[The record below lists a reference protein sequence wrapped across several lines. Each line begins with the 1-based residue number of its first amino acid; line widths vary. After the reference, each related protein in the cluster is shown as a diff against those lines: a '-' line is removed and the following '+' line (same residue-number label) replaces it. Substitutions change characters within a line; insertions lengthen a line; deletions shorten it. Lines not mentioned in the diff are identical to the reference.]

1 MRVRWG
7 VDGVDALDAGVMG
20 HFRHPAVVR
29 EAAADHKDRA
39 RQRDGREFGQVGPGA
54 AQARELARRR
64 RGATDA
70 SELAL
75 RRRGATDA
83 SDFHPRGKHG

>member
-1 MRVRWG
+1 
-7 VDGVDALDAGVMG
+7 MG

-39 RQRDGREFGQVGPGA
+39 AQRDGREFGQVGPGA
-54 AQARELARRR
+54 AQARELAPRR

-70 SELAL
+70 SESDGTESDDELEL
-75 RRRGATDA
+75 LVPHTPTSGTREKKGGAFD
-83 SDFHPRGKHG
+83 DFRLG

>member
-39 RQRDGREFGQVGPGA
+39 AGRDGREFGQVGPGA
-54 AQARELARRR
+54 AQARELALR
-64 RGATDA
+64 RGATGA

-83 SDFHPRGKHG
+83 SDCHPRGKHD

>member
-1 MRVRWG
+1 MPDDLGVVPARVFGGAPTASKLRRCHG
-7 VDGVDALDAGVMG
+7 G

-29 EAAADHKDRA
+29 EAAADHKDRGA
-39 RQRDGREFGQVGPGA
+39 KRDGREFGQVGPGA

-70 SELAL
+70 S
-75 RRRGATDA
+75 DW
-83 SDFHPRGKHG
+83 HPRGKHG

>member
-39 RQRDGREFGQVGPGA
+39 AGRDGREFGQVGPGA
-54 AQARELARRR
+54 AQARELARP
-64 RGATDA
+64 
-70 SELAL
+70 
-75 RRRGATDA
+75 RRGATDA
-83 SDFHPRGKHG
+83 SDCHPRGKHG